1 MSVTALHDRAVGLEI
16 AGRATVLCVIGDALL
31 DIDWNGT
38 VDRVCRDA
46 PALVLDAPDERARPG
61 GAGLA
66 AAPAAGSGAEVVL
79 VTALSHDA
87 DGQRLAVLLER
98 AGVGI
103 VDLGLDGPTPVKLRL
118 RAGDHSIA
126 RVDKGCSP
134 TVPPGPWSAAAKAAI
149 ATADALLVSDY
160 GRGVAALPEVA
171 AAVASFPGPTV
182 WDPHRQG
189 PLPPAATTL
198 ATPNHVEA
206 HHISGRPGPPPAR
219 LPDVVGLARNVSARL
234 GCRTVV
240 TAGPLGAV
248 VADGASAPT
257 VVPAAPVHGDPC
269 GAGDRFAVSAVLGL
283 AAGASVVG
291 AVERAVADAGAFV
304 AGGNE
309 AGMLGREAVTRAGRD
324 PVVRLR
330 PGGPVTE
337 VMDAATTAA
346 AVRGAGGLVV
356 AAGGCFDVLHTGHV
370 RLLEEARQLGD
381 HLVVCLNGDDSVRRL
396 KGSGRPLN
404 VAEDRATVLRSMA
417 CVDAVIVFDEDTP
430 CEVLRV
436 LRPHLF
442 VKGADYQDVDLD
454 ERQVLAEWGGEVVL
468 LPLVG
473 GRSTTRLLSA
483 AAHAAM

>member
-1 MSVTALHDRAVGLEI
+1 VTALYDHPVGPEP
-16 AGRATVLCVIGDALL
+16 AGCATALCVIGDALL
-31 DIDWNGT
+31 DVDWNGT

-46 PALVLDAPDERARPG
+46 PALVLDTPDERARPG
-61 GAGLA
+61 GAALA
-66 AAPAAGSGAEVVL
+66 ATLAAGSGAEVVL
-79 VTALSHDA
+79 VTALSQDA
-87 DGQRLAVLLER
+87 DGHRLAELLER

-103 VDLGLDGPTPVKLRL
+103 VDLGLHGPTPVKLRL
-118 RAGDHSIA
+118 RAGDQSIA

-134 TVPPGPWSAAAKAAI
+134 TVPPGRWSASARAAI
-149 ATADALLVSDY
+149 AKADALLVSDY

-171 AAVASFPGPTV
+171 SAVGSFPGPTV
-182 WDPHRQG
+182 WDPHRDG
-189 PLPPAATTL
+189 PLPPGATTL
-198 ATPNHVEA
+198 STPNHVEA
-206 HHISGRPGPPPAR
+206 HHISGGAGSPPER
-219 LPDVVGLARNVSARL
+219 LPGVVCLARNVAARL

-248 VADGASAPT
+248 VADGGSAPT
-257 VVPAAPVHGDPC
+257 VVPAAPLRGDPC
-269 GAGDRFAVSAVLGL
+269 GAGDRFAVSAAL
-283 AAGASVVG
+283 ALAGGASVVT
-291 AVERAVADAGAFV
+291 AVGRAVADAGAFI
-304 AGGNE
+304 ASGNE
-309 AGMLGREAVTRAGRD
+309 AGALARPPASRVGRD

-330 PGGPVTE
+330 PGGPLTAVA
-337 VMDAATTAA
+337 DAATTAA
-346 AVRGAGGLVV
+346 AVRGAGGVVV

-370 RLLEEARQLGD
+370 RLLDEARRLGD

-404 VAEDRATVLRSMA
+404 VADDRATVLRSMA
-417 CVDAVIVFDEDTP
+417 CVDAVVVFDEDTP
-430 CEVLRV
+430 CDVLRV

-454 ERQVLAEWGGEVVL
+454 ERRVLAEWGGEVVL